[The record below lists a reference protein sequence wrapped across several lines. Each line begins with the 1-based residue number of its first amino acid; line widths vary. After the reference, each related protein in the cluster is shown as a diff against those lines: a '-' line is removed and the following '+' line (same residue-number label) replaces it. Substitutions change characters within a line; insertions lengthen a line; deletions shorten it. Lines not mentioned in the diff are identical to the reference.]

1 MWGIFNSKKREKTE
15 IKEYLSKVRYLER
28 KAFEHLSVDQNQDAL
43 NLFSQ
48 ILDIPMPIT
57 LHPDDLEFK
66 ALSHKFS
73 RIRFKIDLLKSKQ
86 KKSF

>member
-1 MWGIFNSKKREKTE
+1 MWWKFKSKKREKTE
-15 IKEYLSKVRYLER
+15 VKEYLSKIRYLER
-28 KAFEHLSVDQNQDAL
+28 KAFEHLSVDQNEDAL

-48 ILDIPMPIT
+48 ILDIPMPIS
-57 LHPDDLEFK
+57 LHPDDLEFR

-73 RIRFKIDLLKSKQ
+73 RIRFKIDFLKSKQ

>member
-1 MWGIFNSKKREKTE
+1 MWWIFNSKRREKVE
-15 IKEYLSKVRYLER
+15 IKDYLNKIRYLER
-28 KAFEHLSVDQNQDAL
+28 KAFEHLSVDQNEDAL

-48 ILDIPMPIT
+48 ILEIPIPMS
-57 LHPDDLEFK
+57 LHPDDLEFR

-86 KKSF
+86 KTSF